1 MRLDRGAARDVLTA
15 KIDMG
20 GYYAQTRRDG
30 HRGAGFRAGRRLRG
44 NAQRPRDSHRR
55 RRSASR
61 CARWSTLQ
69 STSGT
74 EWAAFSAERSWLRSS
89 TIRPEAF
96 DAKGDNIAAVIY
108 VNDVD
113 CDRFREI
120 DQIGGER

>member
-30 HRGAGFRAGRRLRG
+30 HRGAGFRRSPSARE
-44 NAQRPRDSHRR
+44 
-55 RRSASR
+55 RSAAKRFASASPVGVEMR
-61 CARWSTLQ
+61 QVVDLAIDERNGVGGLLGGKVVAEIIDDQAR
-69 STSGT
+69 G
-74 EWAAFSAERSWLRSS
+74 LR
-89 TIRPEAF
+89 RE
-96 DAKGDNIAAVIY
+96 GRQHIAAVIY

-120 DQIGGER
+120 DGER